1 MSAAKPLPTPRQWVS
16 LAATLAAVLFLLSSP
31 DAPLLLRAGTVIGLC
46 IGLWATGWLPQWL
59 TALLFFTLCTAA
71 GVAPADIVFAG
82 FGSAATWLVF
92 SGLIIGA
99 AIQYTG
105 LGNSLAR
112 RVGPWLEGSYRRALI
127 GVILLG
133 LAMAFFMPSGMGRI
147 LLMVPI
153 LTTLTDHLGYAPG
166 TRGRTGLVLGGMMG
180 TFLPTYAILPAN
192 VPNNV
197 LMGAAEA
204 VLGAPPNYSD
214 YLLLHFPVLGLL
226 KTLLLIA
233 VMLWLYPA
241 RAPGPANSRETASSL
256 EAASRLSRP
265 ELGLAA
271 LLSVAVLLWMSDA
284 WHGISPAW
292 IGMLVAL
299 VCLFPGSRLMGQ
311 NPLQS
316 ISFDSFLYVAGI
328 VSLGALAF
336 YSGLGERVAGSL
348 LSVLPLQGATDAAA
362 FGMLSGLAM
371 VLGTLVTLPG
381 IPAILT
387 PMAPGLANITGWTPE
402 AVYMTQVVGF
412 STVLL
417 PYQAPPLIVGIL
429 AARISLRE
437 TARLCLVTAAFSVL
451 LLWPLNYFWWE
462 WLGWI

>member
-1 MSAAKPLPTPRQWVS
+1 MPAAAKSLPTPRQWIS
-16 LAATLAAVLFLLSSP
+16 LAAALTITLFLLLTP
-31 DAPLLLRAGTVIGLC
+31 GAPLMVRAGAVIGLC

-59 TALLFFTLCTAA
+59 TALVFFTLCTVA

-105 LGNSLAR
+105 LGTSLAR
-112 RVGPWLEGSYRRALI
+112 SVGPWLEGSYRRALI

-153 LTTLTDHLGYAPG
+153 LTTLADHLGYEPG
-166 TRGRTGLVLGGMMG
+166 ERGRTGLILGGMMG

-204 VLGAPPNYSD
+204 VLGTPPNYSD

-241 RAPGPANSRETASSL
+241 HAPKPATGPGQTP
-256 EAASRLSRP
+256 RLSRP

-292 IGMLVAL
+292 IGLLVAL

-311 NPLQS
+311 GPLQS

-336 YSGLGERVAGSL
+336 HSGLGERVAGSL
-348 LSVLPLQGATDAAA
+348 LSVLPLREATDAAA

-371 VLGTLVTLPG
+371 ILGTLVTLPG

-437 TARLCLVTAAFSVL
+437 TARLCLVTAVLSVL
-451 LLWPLNYFWWE
+451 LLWPLNYLWWE

>member
-1 MSAAKPLPTPRQWVS
+1 MPATARPVPTPRHWVS
-16 LAATLAAVLFLLSSP
+16 LVAIVVVTLFLLGMP
-31 DAPLLLRAGTVIGLC
+31 AAPLIARAGAVIALC

-59 TALLFFTLCTAA
+59 TALTFFTLCTVA
-71 GVAPADIVFAG
+71 GVAPAETVFAG

-92 SGLIIGA
+92 AGLVIGA
-99 AIQYTG
+99 AIQFTG
-105 LGNSLAR
+105 LGTTLAR
-112 RVGPWLEGSYRRALI
+112 GVGPWLAGSYRKALV

-147 LLMVPI
+147 VLMVPI
-153 LTTLTDHLGYAPG
+153 LTALADQLGYATG
-166 TRGRTGLVLGGMMG
+166 SRGRTGLILGGMMG

-204 VLGAPPNYSD
+204 VLGTPPTYSD

-233 VMLWLYPA
+233 VMLWLYRD
-241 RAPGPANSRETASSL
+241 RAPPAVVETTPAPPWL
-256 EAASRLSRP
+256 TAP
-265 ELGLAA
+265 ERWLAG
-271 LLSVAVLLWMSDA
+271 LLSLAVVLWMTDA

-292 IGMLVAL
+292 IGMGVAL
-299 VCLFPGSRLMGQ
+299 VCLFPGSRLLGDK
-311 NPLQS
+311 PLQA
-316 ISFDSFLYVAGI
+316 IDFDAFLYVAGI
-328 VSLGALAF
+328 VSLGALA
-336 YSGLGERVAGSL
+336 YQSGLGELVAGRL
-348 LSVLPLQGATDAAA
+348 LSMLPLNDAADA
-362 FGMLSGLAM
+362 AIFGMLSGLAM
-371 VLGTLVTLPG
+371 ALGTLVTLPG

-387 PMAPGLANITGWTPE
+387 PLAPGLAAITGWSEE

-437 TARLCLVTAAFSVL
+437 TARLCLITAMLSIV
-451 LLWPLNYFWWE
+451 LLWPLDYLWWQS
-462 WLGWI
+462 LGWL